1 MNFSKK
7 DINFNNLLK
16 LKSFN
21 LNKMKYDNKKLSGFL
36 LGERNFYNILNLE
49 KILLQW
55 FKIKTLIK
63 NIIQQQKKILV
74 IHTNTKY
81 KLILEKLKNQTVEI
95 YYDHWFSGLITN
107 YYCTRW
113 AYKTLKKTDFLMET
127 PGLIILF
134 DCTTGTYILNEAK
147 IKNIPVIGFMG
158 EPLPNNIVSYPLIS
172 PISKTSVVYFYY
184 NLLLKLFLNIKSSK
198 PRKLNY
204 LFEHFKQKRQQRLK
218 KIKKKLIFQQK
229 RRNWY
234 LKKKKLINFYNAQ
247 RKNFNKKNEYP
258 KKGPKPKFN
267 ASFSKQKSREHQ
279 NQGKYKP
286 AYKVGQKTYQSKQA
300 KNIQNSKTQPKT

>member
-1 MNFSKK
+1 
-7 DINFNNLLK
+7 
-16 LKSFN
+16 
-21 LNKMKYDNKKLSGFL
+21 
-36 LGERNFYNILNLE
+36 
-49 KILLQW
+49 
-55 FKIKTLIK
+55 
-63 NIIQQQKKILV
+63 
-74 IHTNTKY
+74 
-81 KLILEKLKNQTVEI
+81 
-95 YYDHWFSGLITN
+95 
-107 YYCTRW
+107 
-113 AYKTLKKTDFLMET
+113 MET

-229 RRNWY
+229 RRN
-234 LKKKKLINFYNAQ
+234 
-247 RKNFNKKNEYP
+247 
-258 KKGPKPKFN
+258 
-267 ASFSKQKSREHQ
+267 
-279 NQGKYKP
+279 
-286 AYKVGQKTYQSKQA
+286 
-300 KNIQNSKTQPKT
+300 